1 MAGGISRRMT
11 ELGLRNFAF
20 ERTTVG
26 GTTGLRGDFAIGEQT
41 WKWDVFSQFH
51 RSRTDE
57 QARNRCR
64 RAHGAGPEHD
74 HELRRDRSCA

>member
-1 MAGGISRRMT
+1 MT

-26 GTTGLRGDFAIGEQT
+26 GTTGLRGDFALGDQS
-41 WKWDVFSQFH
+41 WNWDVFTQFQ

-57 QARNRCR
+57 QARNQMSAARMR
-64 RAHGAGPEHD
+64 LGLNTTTNAQA
-74 HELRRDRSCA
+74 RSCA